1 MTRTNGSTCV
11 AIGLLALAAWSDALR
26 AQTPVLERP
35 VLGTPTVIVGP
46 ASLSAFSSS
55 KGHVFLSW
63 PAVTGAEKY
72 RITRIANEGDPE
84 ITIAEGNTSWFVFEG
99 ATCTDDLQP
108 GPDVVYS
115 VDLDAA
121 TTYTIALA
129 PFRVPQQIRPADDP
143 AQGSDPAQPSGVIYP
158 HEVRSGKLYTYRV
171 WSIFP
176 GSIVSPP
183 SPPATVEVK

>member
-99 ATCTDDLQP
+99 ATCTAGTSQPTCIFDDVSKTGRLKEPRP
-108 GPDVVYS
+108 GS
-115 VDLDAA
+115 
-121 TTYTIALA
+121 
-129 PFRVPQQIRPADDP
+129 
-143 AQGSDPAQPSGVIYP
+143 SDPAQPSGVIYP